1 MGLLGY
7 LLRAL
12 AGEYEMKMALGFASI
27 AITILLTVGMS
38 LAVSFAVAK
47 KNKKIDMV
55 DSAHHSVNF
64 KSCFNHFVSSF
75 PDVPRPK
82 PTRLI

>member
-12 AGEYEMKMALGFASI
+12 AGEYGMKMAMNFAGI

-55 DSAHHSVNF
+55 EAL
-64 KSCFNHFVSSF
+64 KGAE
-75 PDVPRPK
+75 
-82 PTRLI
+82 